1 MSIEN
6 ILERLI
12 AALEAN
18 TGAIIATAGG
28 KTSQADIAAVV
39 EKINVTTA
47 DGPAEVSAGRAAIDA
62 VVVGNAKAVV
72 DIITEGTPAPT
83 AEKSGRGR
91 RPTRYWKLADGSA
104 VKSAAEDAPSAGAV
118 EVTKDE
124 YERLNH
130 ERATAAHKAQTTA
143 QADESPFGGEP
154 AAAAAPAVTMDDVRT
169 VALAHRDANG
179 ADKAKAIIKS
189 VGGVDSLK
197 DVPEAKWAALIAA
210 FKGEAEEL

>member
-6 ILERLI
+6 TLERLI

-39 EKINVTTA
+39 EKLEAPT
-47 DGPAEVSAGRAAIDA
+47 
-62 VVVGNAKAVV
+62 
-72 DIITEGTPAPT
+72 TPAPT
-83 AEKSGRGR
+83 PEAKSGRGR

-130 ERATAAHKAQTTA
+130 ERATAAHAAQTTA
-143 QADESPFGGEP
+143 QADENPFGDTP

-169 VALAHRDANG
+169 VALAYRDANG

-197 DVPEAKWAALIAA
+197 DVPESKWAALIAA
-210 FKGEAEEL
+210 FKGEPFPAEEL

>member
-6 ILERLI
+6 LMERLI

-18 TGAIIATAGG
+18 TGALIAFNSGRTLPAMAKIDVTTAGG
-28 KTSQADIAAVV
+28 PA
-39 EKINVTTA
+39 TA
-47 DGPAEVSAGRAAIDA
+47 E
-62 VVVGNAKAVV
+62 
-72 DIITEGTPAPT
+72 TTPAPT
-83 AEKSGRGR
+83 AEKSTRGR

-130 ERATAAHKAQTTA
+130 ERATAAHAAQTTA
-143 QADESPFGGEP
+143 QAAEQPFGDEP
-154 AAAAAPAVTMDDVRT
+154 AAATSEPVPPTMDDVRT
-169 VALAHRDANG
+169 VALAYRDANG

-210 FKGEAEEL
+210 FKGESIPTEAEEL

>member
-6 ILERLI
+6 TLERLI

-18 TGAIIATAGG
+18 TGALIAFNAGRTPLAEVVVPNKIEVVAETTPAG
-28 KTSQADIAAVV
+28 AAAV
-39 EKINVTTA
+39 A
-47 DGPAEVSAGRAAIDA
+47 AGIEA
-62 VVVGNAKAVV
+62 
-72 DIITEGTPAPT
+72 
-83 AEKSGRGR
+83 KSGRGR

-130 ERATAAHKAQTTA
+130 ERATAAHAAQTTP
-143 QADESPFGGEP
+143 QAAENPFGDTP
-154 AAAAAPAVTMDDVRT
+154 AAAAPVAPTMDDVRT
-169 VALAHRDANG
+169 VALAYRDANG

-197 DVPEAKWAALIAA
+197 DVPEAKWAALISA
-210 FKGEAEEL
+210 FKGETAGDDDI